1 MEKLLEIL
9 RSAGERRA
17 LVVYTL
23 VEPNMSQVART
34 ACNVMQ
40 VGSQI
45 AWALPSVHS
54 PPYLWASIP
63 CSDRCSEFLPGAR
76 KRLPSVR
83 FLVPHQQIPHVDMLG
98 PLLSS
103 VEEHLGVSAQRLPRG
118 SKGRK
123 NKLSKEYF
131 RRIEAVDFT
140 IK

>member
-1 MEKLLEIL
+1 MYSSLVDT
-9 RSAGERRA
+9 RSMCWSRA
-17 LVVYTL
+17 VVCL
-23 VEPNMSQVART
+23 
-34 ACNVMQ
+34 
-40 VGSQI
+40 
-45 AWALPSVHS
+45 
-54 PPYLWASIP
+54 
-63 CSDRCSEFLPGAR
+63 FPGCGMV
-76 KRLPSVR
+76 LS
-83 FLVPHQQIPHVDMLG
+83 FQIPHVDMLG